1 MNNLAEEQ
9 EFETKN
15 ETVEEAI
22 QSAKGELNQPDTE
35 DTEDSDDGFEIEVV
49 DDTPEEDQGK
59 PRRAENAEPQVPS
72 DDEVEKY
79 SEGVQKRIK
88 QLKFEYHEE
97 RRAKEE
103 AARLQEEALKYAE
116 QVKQENEK
124 LRKTLEDGED
134 VLVNQAKG
142 RVAAEIDKAKIAYK
156 TAYESGDPDALIEA
170 QEKLSALQVEK
181 SKYDSYR
188 PQPRKEPTPA
198 PQAQY
203 QQQTPQPPKPD
214 ERALEWAAENEW
226 FETDPEMT
234 GYAYGLHEK
243 LVKSGIDPRSE
254 EYYNEI
260 DNAVRRV
267 FPDKFDDGPT
277 IEETAPQ
284 RQAGNV
290 VAPAARSGKKP
301 RKVQLTSTQVSLAK
315 RLGLSNEQYAAQL
328 MKDMNR

>member
-9 EFETKN
+9 EFEE
-15 ETVEEAI
+15 ETVAEALEKA
-22 QSAKGELNQPDTE
+22 QGKQLDTG
-35 DTEDSDDGFEIEVV
+35 DDDDGFEIEVV
-49 DDTPEEDQGK
+49 DDTPEEDKGK
-59 PRRAENAEPQVPS
+59 PRRAEGADPKVPD
-72 DDEVEKY
+72 DDEIQSY

-103 AARLQEEALKYAE
+103 AARLQEEALKYAQ
-116 QVKQENEK
+116 QVQQENQR
-124 LRKTLEDGED
+124 LLKTLEDGEG

-142 RVAAEIDKAKIAYK
+142 RVAAELDKAKAAYK
-156 TAYESGDPDALIEA
+156 AAYETGDPDALIEA
-170 QEKLSALQVEK
+170 QEKLTMLQNEK
-181 SKYDSYR
+181 IRYENYK
-188 PQPRKEPTPA
+188 PQPRQQQA
-198 PQAQY
+198 PQPQY
-203 QQQTPQPPKPD
+203 QQPTPQPNRPSD
-214 ERALEWAAENEW
+214 RALQWAQRNDW
-226 FETDPEMT
+226 FEKDSEMT

-243 LVKSGIDPRSE
+243 LVKSGVAPDTE
-254 EYYNEI
+254 EYYNQI

-267 FPDKFDDGPT
+267 FPDRFDDVSF
-277 IEETAPQ
+277 EETAPQ

-328 MKDMNR
+328 MKDMK